1 MAHEGILHSRGSVAC
16 YVIAAPTRRNPM
28 IIGLIVLVIL
38 FIVFLYGITQFNKL
52 RRLNLLCTGSFADI
66 DTLLTKRAD
75 LVPNLVTTVSGAADF
90 EKSTLEAVT
99 QARTAG
105 MQAQSLEAK
114 AEADGMLTQ
123 ALGKLFAVSEAYPAL
138 TATEN
143 FRLLQTQL
151 AELESQ
157 LQFARQFYND
167 TVVTLNTAVVTVP
180 TMFFAGIAKVKERPV
195 YAEADEARRAAP
207 KVEF

>member
-1 MAHEGILHSRGSVAC
+1 
-16 YVIAAPTRRNPM
+16 M

-38 FIVFLYGITQFNKL
+38 FIVFLFGITQFNKL

-75 LVPNLVTTVSGAADF
+75 LVPNLVSTVSGAAGF

-143 FRLLQTQL
+143 FRMLQTQL

-180 TMFFAGIAKVKERPV
+180 TMFFAGIAKVKERLV

>member
-1 MAHEGILHSRGSVAC
+1 MIT
-16 YVIAAPTRRNPM
+16 VIA
-28 IIGLIVLVIL
+28 LVIL
-38 FIVFLYGITQFNKL
+38 AIVLIFLIFSVTQFNKL

-75 LVPNLVTTVSGAADF
+75 LVPNLVSTVSGAADF

-105 MQAQSLEAK
+105 MQAQSMEAK

-123 ALGKLFAVSEAYPAL
+123 ALGKLFAVAEAYPQL
-138 TATEN
+138 TAAEN
-143 FRLLQTQL
+143 FRQLQTQL

-180 TMFFAGIAKVKERPV
+180 TMFFTGIAKVKERPV

>member
-1 MAHEGILHSRGSVAC
+1 
-16 YVIAAPTRRNPM
+16 M
-28 IIGLIVLVIL
+28 IISLIVLVIL
-38 FIVFLYGITQFNKL
+38 FIIFLYGITQFNKL

-75 LVPNLVTTVSGAADF
+75 LVPNLVSTVSGAAGF

-105 MQAQSLEAK
+105 MQAHILSGPAIRAAQ
-114 AEADGMLTQ
+114 LTQ
-123 ALGKLFAVSEAYPAL
+123 ALGKLFALSEAYPAL

-143 FRLLQTQL
+143 FRMLQTQL

>member
-1 MAHEGILHSRGSVAC
+1 MTAVIVIIILV
-16 YVIAAPTRRNPM
+16 VL
-28 IIGLIVLVIL
+28 LILLV
-38 FIVFLYGITQFNKL
+38 FGVTQFNKL
-52 RRLNLLCTGSFADI
+52 RRLDLLCTGSLGDI

-75 LVPNLVTTVSGAADF
+75 LVPNLVSTVSGAAGF
-90 EKSTLEAVT
+90 EKSTLESVT

-105 MQAQSLEAK
+105 MQAQSMEAK

-123 ALGKLFAVSEAYPAL
+123 ALGKLFALSEAYPQL

-143 FRLLQTQL
+143 FRSLQTQL

-180 TMFFAGIAKVKERPV
+180 TMFFTGIAKVKQRPV
-195 YAEADEARRAAP
+195 YAEADAARRAAP